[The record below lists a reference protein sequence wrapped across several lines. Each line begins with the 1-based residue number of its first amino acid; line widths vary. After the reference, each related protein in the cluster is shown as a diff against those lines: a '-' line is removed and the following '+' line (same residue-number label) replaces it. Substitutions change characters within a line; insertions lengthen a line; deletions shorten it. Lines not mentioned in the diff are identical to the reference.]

1 MTKIEFEAERKNFGS
16 SFVITYDEVNE
27 TFADKSSILIQRKRF
42 NNKDYPKRIKVTVE
56 WVDEQ

>member
-16 SFVITYDEVNE
+16 PFAITYDEANE

>member
-16 SFVITYDEVNE
+16 PFVITYDEVNE

-42 NNKDYPKRIKVTVE
+42 SNKDYPKRIKVTVE